1 MMLWMTLDLNSW
13 YTSIYTYVD
22 VLVELAWV
30 TITLFCYLPQGGN
43 PNGSTDYDGRT
54 PLHIACLGGN
64 LEVVRYLLQQG
75 ASVHVR
81 DRFGHSPL
89 DDAIKFRHKEVV
101 KLLIQ
106 TGAVLNHTT
115 AEMASELCC
124 LAAKN
129 HTDDLHVWFLGGA
142 DMNAT
147 DYDGRTPLH
156 VVMSWVLLSSITS
169 CLFRCYSHAF

>member
-1 MMLWMTLDLNSW
+1 M
-13 YTSIYTYVD
+13 
-22 VLVELAWV
+22 
-30 TITLFCYLPQGGN
+30 
-43 PNGSTDYDGRT
+43 
-54 PLHIACLGGN
+54 
-64 LEVVRYLLQQG
+64 
-75 ASVHVR
+75 HVR

-89 DDAIKFRHKEVV
+89 DDTIKFRHKEVV

-169 CLFRCYSHAF
+169 CLFRCYSHAL